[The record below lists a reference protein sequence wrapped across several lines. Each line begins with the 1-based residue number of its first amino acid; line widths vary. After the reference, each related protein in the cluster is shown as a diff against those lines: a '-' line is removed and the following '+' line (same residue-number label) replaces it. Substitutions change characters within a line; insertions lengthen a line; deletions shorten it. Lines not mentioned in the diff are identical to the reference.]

1 MSRLSRLQAKG
12 LQKAGDIMIPG
23 DEVLPS
29 FTRSGSIAAA
39 DRIVEFL
46 TESDRAGLK
55 GVAVLFAILPRPFVK
70 GLLWLAANANRLPSF
85 LAPPFRELNLG
96 VKGVVMSLYYSD
108 VSMDRKIQGA
118 LGYDAKVAGESGD
131 TNVEEAYGRLRAAQS
146 AVRSL
151 SVRDR
156 LDFIRRL
163 REAILAKREW
173 IVDQIQDATG
183 KSRTDALTSE
193 IFGTLDHLLFL
204 EKYAEKHLREK
215 KVPTPPVLMGKKSL
229 VRFEP
234 LGTVLVISPWNYPFY
249 QAIVPITSAF
259 VCGNTVAYKPSEY
272 TPLNGVVEAVLADA
286 GFNEDWI
293 RVFYGAGDVGSK
305 LIDQKPGKIFF
316 TGSTSTGKKI
326 MAQASRDL
334 IPVELE
340 LGGKDPMIVFA
351 DANIERAVA
360 GAAWGALTN
369 TGQSCTS
376 VEKIIVED
384 AIYDDFRDRLVK
396 EVSRL
401 KLGVDRDGGA
411 DLGLMTNDMQ
421 TKIVADH
428 LVDAEKKGARV
439 LVGSE
444 WDRKSR
450 AIPPLVF
457 DGVTREM
464 KVYREESFGPVL
476 PLLRFKSEAEAI
488 ELANDTEYGLSAS
501 VWSKDLVRA
510 SRVADAIVTGNV
522 SVNNVMITEGNHAL
536 PFGGVKNS
544 GFGRFKGE
552 WGLAAF
558 SNVKAIMIEASSK
571 KIEANWYPYTPEKY
585 SKFNDLIT
593 AVFGSQGFVGFVK
606 FAIAGLKLESYVA
619 KVRSDR
625 VR

>member
-1 MSRLSRLQAKG
+1 MSQLTRLQAKG
-12 LQKAGDIMIPG
+12 LLKAGDIMIPG
-23 DEVLPS
+23 DAELPS
-29 FTRSGSIAAA
+29 FSRSGSLAAA
-39 DRIVEFL
+39 DRIVDFL

-55 GVAVLFAILPRPFVK
+55 GVAVLFALLPRPLVK
-70 GLLWLAANANRLPSF
+70 ALLSLAANANRLPEF
-85 LAPPFRELNLG
+85 LAGPFREFNLG

-108 VSMDRKIQGA
+108 LSMDRKIQGA
-118 LGYDAKVAGESGD
+118 VGYDTKMAGESGVAS
-131 TNVEEAYGRLRAAQS
+131 VEEAYATLVQSQATVRA
-146 AVRSL
+146 L
-151 SVRDR
+151 SVKDR

-163 REAILAKREW
+163 RETILAKQEW
-173 IVDQIQDATG
+173 IVDRIQEATG

-193 IFGTLDHLLFL
+193 IFGVLDHLLFL
-204 EKYAEKHLREK
+204 EKYAAKHLAQK
-215 KVPTPPVLMGKKSL
+215 KVPTPPVLMGKKSI

-259 VCGNTVAYKPSEY
+259 VSGNTVAYKPSEY
-272 TPLNGVVEAVLADA
+272 TPLEGVVETVLSDA
-286 GFNEDWI
+286 GFNEGWVH
-293 RVFYGAGDVGSK
+293 VFYGAGEVGAK
-305 LIDQKPGKIFF
+305 LIAQKPGKIFF
-316 TGSTSTGKKI
+316 TGSTATGKKI
-326 MAQASRDL
+326 MAQASHDL

-351 DANIERAVA
+351 DANLDRAVA

-384 AIYDDFRDRLVK
+384 AIYDQFRDRLLK

-411 DLGLMTNDMQ
+411 DIGLMTNDMQ
-421 TKIVADH
+421 TKVVADH
-428 LVDAEKKGARV
+428 LADAEQRGAKV
-439 LVGSE
+439 LTGAQ

-450 AIPPLVF
+450 AIPPLLF
-457 DGVTREM
+457 DGVTRDM
-464 KVYREESFGPVL
+464 KVYREETFGPVL
-476 PLLRFKSEAEAI
+476 PLLRFKTEAEAI

-501 VWSKDLVRA
+501 VWSKDLARA

-522 SVNNVMITEGNHAL
+522 SINNVMITEGNHAL

-552 WGLAAF
+552 WGLASF
-558 SNVKAIMIEASSK
+558 SNVKAIMMESNSK

-585 SKFNDLIT
+585 SRFSDLIR
-593 AVFGSQGFVGFVK
+593 AVFGGGGILGFVK
-606 FAIAGLKLESYVA
+606 FAVAGLKLESYVA
-619 KVRSDR
+619 KIRSSNP
-625 VR
+625 